1 MLIVT
6 RMRSSSGA
14 KLVIADTRQLPIY
27 SAMDQSCLLDSLDR
41 TQKAVTD
48 ADRRIEQ
55 QRDIVAHYDRQGFDA
70 AFAFELLVSLLEM
83 QAMRVASMDRIR
95 TKLGR

>member
-1 MLIVT
+1 
-6 RMRSSSGA
+6 
-14 KLVIADTRQLPIY
+14 
-27 SAMDQSCLLDSLDR
+27 MDQSCLLDSLDR

-55 QRDIVAHYDRQGFDA
+55 QRDIVAHYARQGFDA
-70 AFAFELLVSLLEM
+70 AFALELLVSLLEM